1 MRGFIVR
8 WLISATA
15 LGVASWLVKGIQVHS
30 LQPLLVAA
38 LALGFL
44 NAFLRPIL
52 IFFTLPL
59 NLLTLGLFTFVINA
73 FLLLFVSQVVGG
85 FDISGFLAALVG
97 TILLSFISFL
107 INLFVGESG
116 KIRYINYDR

>member
-8 WLISATA
+8 WLISAAA
-15 LGVASWLVKGIQVHS
+15 LGGASWLVKGIQVHS

-73 FLLLFVSQVVGG
+73 FLLLFVSQVVRG
-85 FDISGFLAALVG
+85 FDISGFWAALVG
-97 TILLSFISFL
+97 TILLSVISFL
-107 INLFVGESG
+107 INLFVGKSG
-116 KIRYINYDR
+116 KIRHIKFDR

>member
-8 WLISATA
+8 WLISAAA
-15 LGVASWLVKGIQVHS
+15 LGVASWLVKGIQVHG
-30 LQPLLVAA
+30 LQSLLVAA

-52 IFFTLPL
+52 LFFTLPL

-73 FLLLFVSQVVGG
+73 FLLLFVSQVVRG
-85 FDISGFLAALVG
+85 FDISGFWAALVG
-97 TILLSFISFL
+97 TILLSVISFL
-107 INLFVGESG
+107 INLFVGKSG
-116 KIRYINYDR
+116 KIRHIKFDR